1 MATNSAGA
9 TPDGGY
15 KIKLVVA
22 RTKGINKKQPGMAAL
37 KESPGEVTGEVSNE
51 MGWTVW
57 YRPGPIIQCC
67 ISLHYPLCTVMSHF
81 VMGWP
86 NMLWDCVGIGVLCCI
101 QDDEDRGV
109 EPTSHE
115 VGIDVGAEDLMS
127 QTSQSGGI
135 IQTDGPGIS
144 QTDGPGGPRF
154 SQTDGPSQAGLSQVS
169 QASTI
174 GVSLLSAELEGAS
187 QSSVDIEVGRT

>member
-1 MATNSAGA
+1 
-9 TPDGGY
+9 
-15 KIKLVVA
+15 
-22 RTKGINKKQPGMAAL
+22 
-37 KESPGEVTGEVSNE
+37 
-51 MGWTVW
+51 
-57 YRPGPIIQCC
+57 
-67 ISLHYPLCTVMSHF
+67 
-81 VMGWP
+81 
-86 NMLWDCVGIGVLCCI
+86 MLWDCVGIGVLCCI

-127 QTSQSGGI
+127 QTSQSGGIIQTDGPGI